1 MIYIAYGSNLNK
13 DQMAFRCPNATPLG
27 KMYLPD
33 YKLVFRGVADIIK
46 KKGEFVPVGIWD
58 VTDDCIKALD
68 RYEGAPRLYQRVD
81 IGMGFTYMM
90 RHRDYA
96 VPNNFYFEAIR
107 TGYQDFDMYDDVAME
122 KLYEAYDEAA
132 KMEEMDD
139 DFNIHTHMER
149 IDHHGDNK

>member
-13 DQMAFRCPNATPLG
+13 EQMSFRCPNAKPLG

-46 KKGEFVPVGIWD
+46 KEGEFVPVGIWK
-58 VTDDCIKALD
+58 VTDDCVKALD

-90 RHRDYA
+90 RHKDYA
-96 VPNNFYFEAIR
+96 VPSDRYFESIR
-107 TGYQDFDMYDDVAME
+107 TGYQDFDMYDKVTIE
-122 KLYEAYDEAA
+122 KLYEAYDEATDMYHLDYDELA
-132 KMEEMDD
+132 
-139 DFNIHTHMER
+139 R
-149 IDHHGDNK
+149 

>member
-13 DQMAFRCPNATPLG
+13 DQMDFRSPNATPLG

-58 VTDDCIKALD
+58 VTDDCVKALD
-68 RYEGAPRLYQRVD
+68 RYEGSPRLHQWVD
-81 IGMGFTYMM
+81 VGMGFTYMM

-96 VPNNFYFEAIR
+96 VPSDQYFEAIS
-107 TGYQDFDMYDDVAME
+107 TGYQDFDMYDDVAIQ
-122 KLYEAYDEAA
+122 KLNDAYDEAA
-132 KMEEMDD
+132 SMCNLYYDELA
-139 DFNIHTHMER
+139 R
-149 IDHHGDNK
+149 